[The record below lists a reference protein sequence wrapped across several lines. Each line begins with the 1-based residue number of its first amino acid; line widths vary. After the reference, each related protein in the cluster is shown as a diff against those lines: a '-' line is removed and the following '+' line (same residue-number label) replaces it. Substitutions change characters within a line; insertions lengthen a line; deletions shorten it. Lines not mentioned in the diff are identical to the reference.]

1 MKSNASPAPTWLG
14 IDLVKN
20 RWIFPLLGA
29 LTTLIGGAAY
39 AFSVFVRPL
48 EAEFGW
54 TRTET
59 VAAFS
64 TAMFV
69 FGILM
74 FVGGYFVDKY
84 GPKIVFFVGAAF
96 LATSQILSAQ
106 IDTVVEL
113 VLTFGVIG
121 GIGLGLT
128 YTAAT
133 VAVSSRWFP
142 DKKGTAIGFAVLG
155 FGLGAAVA
163 GPVWTASIAAIGWR
177 ETYMWTGAVFA
188 IGLFIIGTILRFPPA
203 DWHFVPGR
211 GWEPMDDAA
220 AAAARGKNEV
230 AINPNDLTFAEA
242 ARTPQMWLTGAMF
255 FLSIFGGLMAVS
267 QLAAFARD
275 AQPTGIGMAAA
286 AAGLVV
292 MTMAIFNGAGRPTW
306 GAISDIIGI
315 RNAYMIVI
323 CLMIAAMLT
332 LSIAATPT
340 MMFVAAGLTG
350 FAFGGTLSL
359 NPILT
364 TAFFGPTYVARIYGL
379 VFLIGFG
386 GGGFFGP
393 IVGGM
398 VRTQTGSYDMAFL
411 SAAATATVAL
421 VLAFFLVPKSGQE
434 HLKRPGAA
442 PAPRTDVA
450 A

>member
-1 MKSNASPAPTWLG
+1 MKHTASPAPTWLG

-59 VAAFS
+59 VSAFS

-84 GPKIVFFVGAAF
+84 GPRIVFLVGAAF

-106 IDTVVEL
+106 IDTVTGL
-113 VLTFGVIG
+113 ILTFGVVG

-133 VAVSSRWFP
+133 VAVNARWFP
-142 DKKGTAIGFAVLG
+142 DKKGLAIGLAVAG

-163 GPVWTASIAAIGWR
+163 GPVWTASIATIGWR

-188 IGLFIIGTILRFPPA
+188 VVLLIIATVLRFPPS
-203 DWHFVPGR
+203 DWHFVPGK
-211 GWEPMDDAA
+211 GWQPMDGDAI
-220 AAAARGKNEV
+220 AARGKDEV
-230 AINPNDLTFAEA
+230 AVNPNDLTFAEA

-255 FLSIFGGLMAVS
+255 FLSIFGGLMAIS

-275 AQPTGIGMAAA
+275 AQPAGIGMVAAVA
-286 AAGLVV
+286 ALVV

-306 GAISDIIGI
+306 GAISDLIGI

-350 FAFGGTLSL
+350 FAFGGTLAL

-364 TAFFGPTYVARIYGL
+364 TAFFGSTYVARIYGL

-393 IVGGM
+393 MVGGM

-421 VLAFFLVPKSGQE
+421 VLAFFLVPKRGQE
-434 HLKRPGAA
+434 HLKRPGMAPVPPTRAA
-442 PAPRTDVA
+442 A
-450 A
+450 

>member
-54 TRTET
+54 TRAET

-142 DKKGTAIGFAVLG
+142 DKKGTAIGFAVMG

-163 GPVWTASIAAIGWR
+163 GPTVPTRVTEPIRTVATRATRIWGS
-177 ETYMWTGAVFA
+177 ELPDLYS
-188 IGLFIIGTILRFPPA
+188 LFIESLLKLEIV
-203 DWHFVPGR
+203 VPG
-211 GWEPMDDAA
+211 
-220 AAAARGKNEV
+220 
-230 AINPNDLTFAEA
+230 
-242 ARTPQMWLTGAMF
+242 GAMPIALQGACQF
-255 FLSIFGGLMAVS
+255 QKWRISAPFWQMNENRTCQGLGFYAKPWEWNGQRTSLVNR
-267 QLAAFARD
+267 ARSWMRWNS
-275 AQPTGIGMAAA
+275 P
-286 AAGLVV
+286 
-292 MTMAIFNGAGRPTW
+292 
-306 GAISDIIGI
+306 
-315 RNAYMIVI
+315 
-323 CLMIAAMLT
+323 
-332 LSIAATPT
+332 
-340 MMFVAAGLTG
+340 
-350 FAFGGTLSL
+350 
-359 NPILT
+359 
-364 TAFFGPTYVARIYGL
+364 
-379 VFLIGFG
+379 
-386 GGGFFGP
+386 
-393 IVGGM
+393 
-398 VRTQTGSYDMAFL
+398 
-411 SAAATATVAL
+411 
-421 VLAFFLVPKSGQE
+421 
-434 HLKRPGAA
+434 AA
-442 PAPRTDVA
+442 PRRSTARCW
-450 A
+450 

>member
-1 MKSNASPAPTWLG
+1 MKNTASPAPTWLG

-29 LTTLIGGAAY
+29 ITTLIGGAAY

-54 TRTET
+54 TRAET
-59 VAAFS
+59 VMAFS

-69 FGILM
+69 FGIFML
-74 FVGGYFVDKY
+74 VAGYFVDKY

-96 LATSQILSAQ
+96 LVASQILSAQ
-106 IDTVVEL
+106 IDTVTGL
-113 VLTFGVIG
+113 VLTFGVLG

-128 YTAAT
+128 YNAAT
-133 VAVSSRWFP
+133 VAVSARWFP

-163 GPVWTASIAAIGWR
+163 GPIWTAGIGAIGWR

-188 IGLFIIGTILRFPPA
+188 VALLIIGTVLRFPPA
-203 DWHFVPGR
+203 DWHFVPGK
-211 GWEPMDDAA
+211 GWEPMEGD
-220 AAAARGKNEV
+220 AAAARGKDAV
-230 AINPNDLTFAEA
+230 AINPQDLTFAEA
-242 ARTPQMWLTGAMF
+242 ARTPQMWLTGVMF
-255 FLSIFGGLMAVS
+255 FLSIFGGLMAIS

-275 AQPTGIGMAAA
+275 AQPAGIGMVAAA
-286 AAGLVV
+286 AALVV

-306 GAISDIIGI
+306 GIISDYIGI

-323 CLMIAAMLT
+323 GFMIAAMLT

-340 MMFVAAGLTG
+340 MMFVAAALTG
-350 FAFGGTLSL
+350 FAFGGTLAL

-364 TAFFGPTYVARIYGL
+364 TAFFGSTYVARIYGL

-393 IVGGM
+393 MVGGI

-411 SAAATATVAL
+411 SAAATAAVAL
-421 VLAFFLVPKSGQE
+421 VLAFFLVPKRGQE
-434 HLKRPGAA
+434 HLKRPSPAVAPQTSAA
-442 PAPRTDVA
+442 A
-450 A
+450 

>member
-54 TRTET
+54 TRAET

-133 VAVSSRWFP
+133 VAVSL
-142 DKKGTAIGFAVLG
+142 KGGSWVRNTRSS
-155 FGLGAAVA
+155 GAL
-163 GPVWTASIAAIGWR
+163 I
-177 ETYMWTGAVFA
+177 
-188 IGLFIIGTILRFPPA
+188 
-203 DWHFVPGR
+203 VPR
-211 GWEPMDDAA
+211 
-220 AAAARGKNEV
+220 
-230 AINPNDLTFAEA
+230 
-242 ARTPQMWLTGAMF
+242 
-255 FLSIFGGLMAVS
+255 SSAVS
-267 QLAAFARD
+267 GNRPAIARSRVD
-275 AQPTGIGMAAA
+275 LPAPFSPTRA
-286 AAGLVV
+286 
-292 MTMAIFNGAGRPTW
+292 
-306 GAISDIIGI
+306 
-315 RNAYMIVI
+315 
-323 CLMIAAMLT
+323 
-332 LSIAATPT
+332 
-340 MMFVAAGLTG
+340 
-350 FAFGGTLSL
+350 
-359 NPILT
+359 
-364 TAFFGPTYVARIYGL
+364 
-379 VFLIGFG
+379 
-386 GGGFFGP
+386 
-393 IVGGM
+393 
-398 VRTQTGSYDMAFL
+398 VR
-411 SAAATATVAL
+411 
-421 VLAFFLVPKSGQE
+421 
-434 HLKRPGAA
+434 RPGATVRSTRSGSSRPSRPTSA
-442 PAPRTDVA
+442 GRRSSATSSAPRRSARSGRVSDRTTTSVA
-450 A
+450 SRAISRTASAMGRAGCRASLDWAAMIS

>member
-1 MKSNASPAPTWLG
+1 MKHAASPPPTWLG
-14 IDLVKN
+14 IDLMQN
-20 RWIFPLLGA
+20 RWIFPLLGG

-54 TRTET
+54 TRAET
-59 VAAFS
+59 VTAFS
-64 TAMFV
+64 TAMLV
-69 FGILM
+69 FGFLM

-84 GPKIVFFVGAAF
+84 GPKIVFFVGSVFLVAA
-96 LATSQILSAQ
+96 QVLSAQ
-106 IDTVVEL
+106 INTVFGL

-142 DKKGTAIGFAVLG
+142 DKKGMAIGFAVLG

-163 GPVWTASIAAIGWR
+163 GPVWTASIEAIGWR
-177 ETYMWTGAVFA
+177 ETYIWTGVVFA
-188 IGLFIIGTILRFPPA
+188 VVLLIVGSVLRFPPA
-203 DWHFVPGR
+203 DWQFVPGR
-211 GWEPMDDAA
+211 GWEPMDGDAA
-220 AAAARGKNEV
+220 AAARNRNEIV
-230 AINPNDLTFAEA
+230 ADPQDLTFAEA
-242 ARTPQMWLTGAMF
+242 ARTPQMWLTGLMF

-306 GAISDIIGI
+306 GALSDLIGI
-315 RNAYMIVI
+315 RNTYMIVI
-323 CLMIAAMLT
+323 CLMIAAMLS
-332 LSIAATPT
+332 LSIASTPT
-340 MMFVAAGLTG
+340 MLFIAAGLTG
-350 FAFGGTLSL
+350 FAFGGTLAL

-364 TAFFGPTYVARIYGL
+364 TAFFGSSYVARIYGL

-393 IVGGM
+393 LIGGM
-398 VRTQTGSYDMAFL
+398 VRTTTGSYETAFL
-411 SAAATATVAL
+411 SAAATAGVAL
-421 VLAFFLVPKSGQE
+421 VLAYFLVPKRGEE
-434 HLKRPGAA
+434 HLQRPSPGLAA
-442 PAPRTDVA
+442 ASSG
-450 A
+450 

>member
-1 MKSNASPAPTWLG
+1 MKHTASPAPTWLG

-54 TRTET
+54 TRAET

-84 GPKIVFFVGAAF
+84 GPRIVFLVGAAF

-106 IDTVVEL
+106 IDTVTGL

-128 YTAAT
+128 YAAAT
-133 VAVSSRWFP
+133 VAVNARWFP
-142 DKKGTAIGFAVLG
+142 DKKGLAIGLAVAG

-163 GPVWTASIAAIGWR
+163 GPAWTASIAAIGWR
-177 ETYMWTGAVFA
+177 ETYMWTGGIFAVV
-188 IGLFIIGTILRFPPA
+188 LLIIATILRFPPA
-203 DWHFVPGR
+203 DWHFVAGK
-211 GWEPMDDAA
+211 GWQPMEGDA
-220 AAAARGKNEV
+220 AAAARGRDEV
-230 AINPNDLTFAEA
+230 AVNPNDLTFAEA
-242 ARTPQMWLTGAMF
+242 ARTPQMWLTGVMF
-255 FLSIFGGLMAVS
+255 FLSIFGGLMAIS

-275 AQPTGIGMAAA
+275 AQPAGIGMVAAA
-286 AAGLVV
+286 AALVV

-350 FAFGGTLSL
+350 FAFGGTLAL

-364 TAFFGPTYVARIYGL
+364 TAFFGSTYVARIYGL

-393 IVGGM
+393 MVGGM

-421 VLAFFLVPKSGQE
+421 VLAFFLVPKRGQE
-434 HLKRPGAA
+434 NLKRPGAA
-442 PAPRTDVA
+442 PAPLTSA
-450 A
+450 AA